1 MGHGKIVLVVPG
13 ADNRPLQEQRRARN
27 NAQRP
32 LPSRGNCA
40 ESPDIRA
47 NPEVIRMLLNAHQQ
61 CASTRV
67 LHRLR
72 IGSRAARTTL
82 HRPKAMRW
90 PGQFFRSNRGLT
102 RCRRRHVT
110 ASTKRTEPSAP
121 CSARL
126 ANSTRQTRN
135 ALQCAVMRGSSLT
148 SAVTA
153 AAGAS
158 SSRMAFGS
166 RCSATLSTSSMRE
179 AGTI

>member
-40 ESPDIRA
+40 ESPDIPA

-61 CASTRV
+61 CASP
-67 LHRLR
+67 R
-72 IGSRAARTTL
+72 ISRAARTTL

-126 ANSTRQTRN
+126 ANSTRQKRN

-158 SSRMAFGS
+158 SSRIAFGS